1 MKEDE
6 KFLKESLKESM
17 HKKKLV
23 KIATIKTQQQNDAL
37 AAFFKKNMPDFDR
50 NAKLRQI
57 ERNKFEALSSENVDV
72 DIDSQHRIK
81 SDDDYSIQ

>member
-1 MKEDE
+1 
-6 KFLKESLKESM
+6 
-17 HKKKLV
+17 
-23 KIATIKTQQQNDAL
+23 
-37 AAFFKKNMPDFDR
+37 MPDFDR